1 MGNRYDRD
9 VAKDECDPGALGQL
23 DHFLRD
29 VRYASRSLR
38 KSPAFAATAI
48 LTLAL
53 GIGANTAIFS
63 ALEGAVLAPLPY
75 TQPDRLVMVLLYK
88 RALKYSTYLS
98 YPDFLDWQR
107 DARPFEQMAAFKP
120 LGFDVTS
127 PGTPE
132 HMDGK
137 EVTAGFF
144 DTLGVSLALGR
155 AFTPAEDR
163 SGGMPAAV
171 IKRSLVATTVCSRP
185 GGAGQGYHF
194 EWSRLHHRRRSP
206 AEISF

>member
-53 GIGANTAIFS
+53 GIGANTVIFS

-75 TQPDRLVMVLLYK
+75 TQPDRLVMVLLYN
-88 RALKYSTYLS
+88 RALKYFDLS
-98 YPDFLDWQR
+98 L
-107 DARPFEQMAAFKP
+107 
-120 LGFDVTS
+120 L
-127 PGTPE
+127 
-132 HMDGK
+132 
-137 EVTAGFF
+137 
-144 DTLGVSLALGR
+144 
-155 AFTPAEDR
+155 
-163 SGGMPAAV
+163 
-171 IKRSLVATTVCSRP
+171 SR
-185 GGAGQGYHF
+185 F
-194 EWSRLHHRRRSP
+194 SRLAARRTPVRTDGG
-206 AEISF
+206 I